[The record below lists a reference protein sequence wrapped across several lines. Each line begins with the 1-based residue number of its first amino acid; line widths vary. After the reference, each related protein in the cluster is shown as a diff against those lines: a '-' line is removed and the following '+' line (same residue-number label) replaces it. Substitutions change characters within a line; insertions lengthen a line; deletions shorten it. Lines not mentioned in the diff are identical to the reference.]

1 MSRLLLH
8 HLAKPFVFALC
19 LLPLSWLL
27 YLVAQDQLGAN
38 PQEALI
44 RATGDWALR
53 FLANKPSSPMRRSL
67 AWLQRG
73 WSTLGLTLE

>member
-1 MSRLLLH
+1 MNRLLSH
-8 HLAKPFVFALC
+8 RWAKPLVFALC
-19 LLPLSWLL
+19 LLPLMWLL

-53 FLANKPSSPMRRSL
+53 F
-67 AWLQRG
+67 W
-73 WSTLGLTLE
+73 